1 MSNFDWIMFTLCL
14 IIFAVF
20 AYKVLT
26 AIDLLTMRYLRLE
39 MALEKTVNELAL
51 DIWELNRIAA
61 DPEENTLYKD
71 NRNYGRENN

>member
-26 AIDLLTMRYLRLE
+26 AIDRLTMRYLRLE

-61 DPEENTLYKD
+61 DPEENMLYKD
-71 NRNYGRENN
+71 NHNFGRESN

>member
-14 IIFAVF
+14 IILYVF

-26 AIDLLTMRYLRLE
+26 AIDRLTMRYLRLE

-71 NRNYGRENN
+71 NRNFGRENN